1 MSTVSKQLRSSF
13 GFESP
18 YFIVDTQG
26 NLITQTITVTGSRL
40 ELGNGSYL
48 SYGGKPL
55 LTQTALG
62 STITNIPGVLTGLTV
77 GNTVAP
83 ATLNVVGALNVTG
96 NLLTV
101 IKPTTLGTIDNMTI
115 GGLVPAAGTFS
126 NLTITNSLTT
136 TLNTLTLSPAL
147 GITLGTAGQTTTILG
162 NISIVGTQNV
172 TISPADGATL
182 RIVPTTTGTL
192 DNVTIGATT
201 PVTGNFT
208 TVTQTNPNE
217 KWNSVVKN
225 QAATKRYVENVAVAL
240 NFFAMGQ

>member
-40 ELGNGSYL
+40 ELSNGSYL

-62 STITNIPGVLTGLTV
+62 STVTNIPGTLTGLTV
-77 GNTVAP
+77 GSVIFP

-96 NLLTV
+96 NLITV
-101 IKPTTLGTIDNMTI
+101 IKPTTVGNIDNI
-115 GGLVPAAGTFS
+115 VVGASVPAAGTFT

-147 GITLGTAGQTTTILG
+147 GITLGTAGQSTTILG
-162 NISIVGTQNV
+162 NVSLTGTQNI
-172 TISPADGATL
+172 TIAPADGSTL
-182 RIVPTTTGTL
+182 TIVPTKTGTI

-208 TVTQTNPNE
+208 TVTQTAPNE
-217 KWNSVVKN
+217 KWNSAVKS
-225 QAATKRYVENVAVAL
+225 QTATKRYAENVSVAL
-240 NFFAMGQ
+240 HFFAMGQ

>member
-40 ELGNGSYL
+40 ELSNGSYL
-48 SYGGKPL
+48 SYSGRPL

-62 STITNIPGVLTGLTV
+62 STITSIPGTLTGLTI
-77 GNTVAP
+77 GSIAAP
-83 ATLNVVGALNVTG
+83 ATLNVVGALNLTG
-96 NLLTV
+96 NLATV
-101 IKPTTLGTIDNMTI
+101 IKPTTVGNIDNITI
-115 GGLVPAAGTFS
+115 GATIPAAGTFT

-136 TLNTLTLSPAL
+136 TLNTLVLSPTISL
-147 GITLGTAGQTTTILG
+147 TLGTAGQPTTILG
-162 NISIVGTQNV
+162 NIALTGTQNI
-172 TISPADGATL
+172 TISPASGSVLTIAP
-182 RIVPTTTGTL
+182 VSSGTL

-208 TVTQTNPNE
+208 TVTQTTPNE
-217 KWNSVVKN
+217 KWNSAVKS
-225 QAATKRYVENVAVAL
+225 QTATKRYAENVSVAL
-240 NFFAMGQ
+240 HFFAMGQ

>member
-40 ELGNGSYL
+40 ELSNGSYL
-48 SYGGKPL
+48 SYSGRPL

-62 STITNIPGVLTGLTV
+62 STITSIPGTLTGLTV
-77 GNTVAP
+77 GSIAAP
-83 ATLNVVGALNVTG
+83 ATLNVVGALNLTG
-96 NLLTV
+96 NLATV
-101 IKPTTLGTIDNMTI
+101 IKPTTVGNIDNITI
-115 GGLVPAAGTFS
+115 GATIPAAGTFT

-136 TLNTLTLSPAL
+136 TLNTLVLSPTISL
-147 GITLGTAGQTTTILG
+147 TLGTAGQPTTILG
-162 NISIVGTQNV
+162 NIALTGTQNI
-172 TISPADGATL
+172 TISPASGSVLTIAP
-182 RIVPTTTGTL
+182 VSSGTL

-208 TVTQTNPNE
+208 TVTQTTPNE
-217 KWNSVVKN
+217 KWNSAVKS
-225 QAATKRYVENVAVAL
+225 QTATKRYAENVSVAL
-240 NFFAMGQ
+240 HFFAMGQ